1 MRLDHTNSLQV
12 TSIQIKDFRCFE
24 SLTLAFEGPIILIE
38 GDNGSGK
45 TSLLEALYY
54 GCYLRSFRTSS
65 PKELIR
71 FGSTSFFVKMTVRN
85 QLAEQIFAHDIQVGF
100 SRGKRVV
107 KIDQKAIGSY
117 KELMDHYRIISLT
130 DDDMQLVKG
139 APQERRSFIDQAV
152 LLNDPEYA
160 HKVRDFRTVVDNRN
174 ALLYTHRQTPD
185 TMAVFSEQLW
195 EKSKE
200 IQRARIEALALLSTE
215 VEDLVATYLH
225 EDFSLKL
232 AYQPK
237 KELGDTF
244 EEFIN
249 ANPGLYETES
259 KFRRSLFGAHLDD
272 FSITFGASDSRAY
285 ASRGQQKLIVMLL
298 KIALTRRIATLRGP
312 VIFFLDD
319 FMTDFD
325 QERAFILIEI
335 LIRLNIQLI
344 FTSPVRSGAF
354 FERLLGLGA
363 QSVSLTHRQ

>member
-1 MRLDHTNSLQV
+1 MQLDQTNTLQV
-12 TSIQIKDFRCFE
+12 TNIQIKDFRCFE
-24 SLTLAFEGPIILIE
+24 SLNLALEGPIILIE

-65 PKELIR
+65 PKEMIR
-71 FGSTSFFVKMTVRN
+71 FGSNSFFLKMSVRN
-85 QLAEQIFAHDIQVGF
+85 QLAKQTFAHDIQVGF

-160 HKVRDFRTVVDNRN
+160 HKIRDLRTVVDNRN

-185 TMAVFSEQLW
+185 TYAVFTEQLW

-200 IQRARIEALALLSTE
+200 VQSARIEALATLSAE
-215 VEDLVATYLH
+215 VQDVVDSYLQG
-225 EDFSLKL
+225 ELSLDL

-237 KELGDTF
+237 KALCDSY
-244 EEFIN
+244 EEFIAQN
-249 ANPGLYETES
+249 QGLYETES
-259 KFRRSLFGAHLDD
+259 RFRRSLFGAHLDD
-272 FSITFGASDSRAY
+272 FTINFAQANSRAY

-298 KIALTRRIATLRGP
+298 KIALARRIATLRGP

-325 QERAFILIEI
+325 QERALILIEI
-335 LIRLNIQLI
+335 LIGLKIQLI

-363 QSVSLTHRQ
+363 QAVSLTHRK